1 MKILVLHLIMCNNG
15 LKTFYPLVVMKI
27 TFFCYLLLITKSE
40 FKTGNNWWTNMNPKR
55 KIILSC
61 ILITLINIT
70 SHLYIR
76 LLLSAKQ
83 QIPFNLQLR
92 LLSAAFFTSFNFTFY
107 TTLQNHSVKPYTFF
121 HFIGWLNYGAI

>member
-1 MKILVLHLIMCNNG
+1 
-15 LKTFYPLVVMKI
+15 
-27 TFFCYLLLITKSE
+27 
-40 FKTGNNWWTNMNPKR
+40 MNPKR

-83 QIPFNLQLR
+83 QIPFNLLLR
-92 LLSAAFFTSFNFTFY
+92 LLWDEFF
-107 TTLQNHSVKPYTFF
+107 LFF
-121 HFIGWLNYGAI
+121 DVYIL

>member
-27 TFFCYLLLITKSE
+27 TFFCYLLLITKSG
-40 FKTGNNWWTNMNPKR
+40 FKTGNNWRTNMNPKR

-70 SHLYIR
+70 TLLYTY
-76 LLLSAKQ
+76 LPLSVKQ
-83 QIPFNLQLR
+83 RIPFNLQLR
-92 LLSAAFFTSFNFTFY
+92 LLSAALFY
-107 TTLQNHSVKPYTFF
+107 YYQLYLLYHVAKSSS
-121 HFIGWLNYGAI
+121 